1 MDEKNINDL
10 DESPAERPLI
20 VRILA
25 ILGAIA
31 VPVIAYLLFRYGY
44 LLKI

>member
-1 MDEKNINDL
+1 MDQKNINEPDQ
-10 DESPAERPLI
+10 PIANRPMF

-31 VPVIAYLLFRYGY
+31 VPVITYLLFRYGY

>member
-1 MDEKNINDL
+1 MEEKDVNEL
-10 DESPAERPLI
+10 TEPMAKRSPF

-25 ILGAIA
+25 ILGAVA
-31 VPVIAYLLFRYGY
+31 VPIIAYLLFRYGY